1 MLTIMSCKNDS
12 KSTNTD
18 DAAQDSIALIERAKA
33 IHERVITLDTHC
45 DINVKNFTDSI
56 NYTQNLDNQVN
67 LPKMKTGGL
76 DVAWFIVYTGQDTLT
91 DEGYKI
97 AYENAMSKFDAIHK
111 LCEEMIDVCKKVLS
125 KRLSLKILELLPYL
139 KIIQ

>member
-1 MLTIMSCKNDS
+1 MSCKNDS

-67 LPKMKTGGL
+67 LPKMK
-76 DVAWFIVYTGQDTLT
+76 
-91 DEGYKI
+91 
-97 AYENAMSKFDAIHK
+97 
-111 LCEEMIDVCKKVLS
+111 KKS
-125 KRLSLKILELLPYL
+125 QIF
-139 KIIQ
+139 